1 VQASKL
7 LPLALTVAL
16 AGAGFGLG
24 RALWGRAD
32 AAALPASTWTGLG
45 LVFWCLVDLMD
56 TSQALLAEIA
66 PRLADF
72 TDPGAQA

>member
-1 VQASKL
+1 LQC
-7 LPLALTVAL
+7 LPLQFDGL
-16 AGAGFGLG
+16 AQLMVCVE
-24 RALWGRAD
+24 RAD